1 MEWMLM
7 PFKRY
12 ADFSGRSRRQ
22 EFWMFQLF
30 ILLVY
35 IAFIIL
41 MGLAGGLSGD
51 GSGGGILATIFSIL
65 FLIFAL
71 GIFIPSLALTVRR
84 LHDLDKSG
92 WMILI
97 GLIPLIGSIL
107 LLVWYCTQGTNGPN
121 RFGDDP
127 LGAANLGDVFS

>member
-7 PFKRY
+7 PLKRY

-30 ILLVY
+30 IFLVY
-35 IAFIIL
+35 IVFAV
-41 MGLAGGLSGD
+41 LAAIVGGGLGD
-51 GSGGGILATIFSIL
+51 SSGGGVIGGILGIL
-65 FLIFAL
+65 FLLFAL
-71 GIFIPSLALTVRR
+71 GIMIPTLALTVRR

-107 LLVWYCTQGTNGPN
+107 LLVWYCTQGTSGPN
-121 RFGDDP
+121 RFGEDP
-127 LGAANLGDVFS
+127 LGGEKLGEVFS